1 MNAAYTGNQK
11 IMKQFAHN
19 IEIDVVF
26 ISDVEWSVNIDYT
39 NAIYH
44 IL

>member
-1 MNAAYTGNQK
+1 MNAACTGNK
-11 IMKQFAHN
+11 KRMKQFVYN
-19 IEIDVVF
+19 IELGVF